1 MSMDTPVFGAIQP
14 PSGSRDDKGKSL
26 KRKPES
32 KPESDSDSDSEP
44 ESELV
49 TEEESES
56 KVESD
61 PFWFEKIA
69 AEDLKES
76 DFADRYDKDPYP
88 FHYMCPSFV
97 YMNPA
102 MKNQRQKTK
111 QAVADYLK
119 ITEDISPFDA
129 IDVPRDAN
137 VCGNNFPKPMDLTD
151 NDATVSLL
159 KRLSQSALDKYSSDN
174 QGIKYEFHKLVK
186 ATRCRIPLVT
196 YYITFQATHV
206 HVDPSNCPATTFQ
219 AQVQH
224 KISGEALVKSCSIK
238 TSN

>member
-1 MSMDTPVFGAIQP
+1 MDT
-14 PSGSRDDKGKSL
+14 RDDKWKSL

-32 KPESDSDSDSEP
+32 KLESDSDSDSEP

-76 DFADRYDKDPYP
+76 DFIDRYDKDPYP
-88 FHYMCPSFV
+88 FHYICPRFV
-97 YMNPA
+97 YTNPA
-102 MKNQRQKTK
+102 MKKQREKAK
-111 QAVADYLK
+111 QAVADYLE
-119 ITEDISPFDA
+119 ITKDISPFDA

-159 KRLSQSALDKYSSDN
+159 KGLSQSALDKYSSDN

-196 YYITFQATHV
+196 YYITFQAKEATHV

-219 AQVQH
+219 AQVQD

>member
-1 MSMDTPVFGAIQP
+1 MSMDT
-14 PSGSRDDKGKSL
+14 RDDKWKSL

-32 KPESDSDSDSEP
+32 KLESDSDSDSEP

-76 DFADRYDKDPYP
+76 DFADRYDKDPY
-88 FHYMCPSFV
+88 
-97 YMNPA
+97 PA

-196 YYITFQATHV
+196 YYITFQANHV